1 VVTQDPVQAF
11 LQVSANLDV
20 PPTKFVKSTVILTTD
35 GTKTTGAN
43 LHLAKAYH
51 MIIVVRL
58 LHPNHIT
65 APHLV
70 IIVVSLHSLQ
80 ISPAGNTIHILKI
93 IGEMIILDN
102 PKVRRRRRHHHHHHQ
117 SIPDKT

>member
-1 VVTQDPVQAF
+1 MVTQDPVQAF

-43 LHLAKAYH
+43 LHLVKASH

-80 ISPAGNTIHILKI
+80 ISLAGNTIHILKI

-102 PKVRRRRRHHHHHHQ
+102 PKVRRRRHHHHQ